1 MKRYNLERIKVLV
14 TSACNSNCTHCF
26 RSKEKNTEQIS
37 FEKLK
42 EIIDFGIDNNCSCY
56 SFSGGEF
63 FTHPNAYDL
72 ILYCVSKGV
81 NISILTNALEMDID
95 FFARMKSKELI
106 AFQVSI
112 DGKPDNHDLRRGK
125 GSYDRTIQNVVEL
138 YKLGYKLSEKMVLDE
153 NNYRDLEYVLRLP
166 WFSECMVLP
175 VAITGNKNIVFNREY
190 EDTIEL
196 VYRRMINVYGDT
208 FHCTGYPHEIAIK
221 YDGRVYP
228 CTEAREH
235 DECLIGNINEQ
246 SLRDL
251 LLSYEENDDKWIP
264 CDCIKL
270 PECETCS
277 KSGSCH
283 GGCRLRALRFH
294 GDISKP
300 DPFNCRLFNN
310 AYSDMPI
317 GQLIWGIKTER

>member
-1 MKRYNLERIKVLV
+1 MPLKVLEV
-14 TSACNSNCTHCF
+14 IE
-26 RSKEKNTEQIS
+26 RLKEYRFSFGVEATLMRKNIDCLDQIVDALIERDVKFIS
-37 FEKLK
+37 FK
-42 EIIDFGIDNNCSCY
+42 
-56 SFSGGEF
+56 
-63 FTHPNAYDL
+63 
-72 ILYCVSKGV
+72 
-81 NISILTNALEMDID
+81 
-95 FFARMKSKELI
+95 
-106 AFQVSI
+106 
-112 DGKPDNHDLRRGK
+112 
-125 GSYDRTIQNVVEL
+125 
-138 YKLGYKLSEKMVLDE
+138 
-153 NNYRDLEYVLRLP
+153 RL
-166 WFSECMVLP
+166 
-175 VAITGNKNIVFNREY
+175 
-190 EDTIEL
+190 
-196 VYRRMINVYGDT
+196 
-208 FHCTGYPHEIAIK
+208 
-221 YDGRVYP
+221 YP

-310 AYSDMPI
+310 VYSDMPI
-317 GQLIWGIKTER
+317 GQLIWGIKG